1 MFETSETLWSA
12 IYVLFLNLQKER
24 ENPVTACCPRP
35 SAGLFTSLDTGP
47 SRPLTLEQSVK
58 HTYKEERQQGTII
71 LNNAVCQEI

>member
-1 MFETSETLWSA
+1 MFETGETLWSA
-12 IYVLFLNLQKER
+12 IYILFLNLQKER
-24 ENPVTACCPRP
+24 ENPVTACCPCP